1 MSAGRRDLPGSLRGT
16 SGLGEKQS
24 QACIQL
30 AELWFKS
37 VLPWFDWKENICL
50 ERSWLI
56 AVNYWPGEQTTD
68 GQPKLDFL
76 QLLEGRTSPKTSAA
90 LKDTRRLCLGQG
102 PTGCVLQNCAG
113 QENDSYFTS
122 LEKLCKCH

>member
-1 MSAGRRDLPGSLRGT
+1 MSAGRCDLPGSPRGT
-16 SGLGEKQS
+16 SGHGEKQS

-76 QLLEGRTSPKTSAA
+76 QLSEGSTSPKTSAA
-90 LKDTRRLCLGQG
+90 LKDTETLPRAGTYRLRPPELRRSGERFLFYILGE
-102 PTGCVLQNCAG
+102 TA
-113 QENDSYFTS
+113 
-122 LEKLCKCH
+122 

>member
-1 MSAGRRDLPGSLRGT
+1 MSAGRCDLPGSLGGT
-16 SGLGEKQS
+16 SGHGEKQT

-30 AELWFKS
+30 AELRFQS

-50 ERSWLI
+50 KRSWLI
-56 AVNYWPGEQTTD
+56 AMNYWPGEQTTD

-76 QLLEGRTSPKTSAA
+76 QLSEGTTSPKTSTA
-90 LKDTRRLCLGQG
+90 LKDTWRLCLGQG
-102 PTGCVLQNCAG
+102 PTGCVLLNSAG
-113 QENDSYFTS
+113 QENSFYFTS